1 MTPAQRLALSRQA
14 IVDHLE
20 GRIHRRPEKGE
31 DGAAPRLPSPR
42 GEPAWWSEALRG
54 WWQHHPAHIA
64 LEFARPVLS
73 SYAKASPWK
82 IIGAALVTGVVAVV
96 LRPWRLLTLS
106 GLLFG
111 LLRGSQL
118 PRMLFSLLGA
128 ANRRI
133 R

>member
-14 IVDHLE
+14 IVDHIE
-20 GRIHRRPEKGE
+20 GRGPKREERVKSDAPGQ
-31 DGAAPRLPSPR
+31 AAR
-42 GEPAWWSEALRG
+42 GEPPWWSDALRG

-64 LEFARPVLS
+64 LEFARPMLS
-73 SYAKASPWK
+73 SYAKVSPWK
-82 IIGAALVTGVVAVV
+82 MVGAALAAGVVAVV

-111 LLRGSQL
+111 VLRGSQL

-128 ANRRI
+128 AQRRI